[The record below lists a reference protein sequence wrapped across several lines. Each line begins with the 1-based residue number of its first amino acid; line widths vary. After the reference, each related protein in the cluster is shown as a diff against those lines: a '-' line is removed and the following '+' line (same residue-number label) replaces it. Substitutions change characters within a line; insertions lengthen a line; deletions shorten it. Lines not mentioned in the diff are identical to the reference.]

1 MSNYHIDK
9 YKWQYSLDLICPGL
23 RSKDHELYICG
34 SDGIDRWEHN
44 VPMSIVQMEML
55 LGQLKEALKLVK
67 KQEGKNGSDRT
78 ETQT

>member
-34 SDGIDRWEHN
+34 SDGIDRTF
-44 VPMSIVQMEML
+44 SGAIV
-55 LGQLKEALKLVK
+55 GPVF
-67 KQEGKNGSDRT
+67 ST
-78 ETQT
+78 P

>member
-1 MSNYHIDK
+1 
-9 YKWQYSLDLICPGL
+9 
-23 RSKDHELYICG
+23 
-34 SDGIDRWEHN
+34 
-44 VPMSIVQMEML
+44 MSIVQMEML